1 MAYSFLS
8 RNVGGLTILELEPNH
23 AKRDYNTHK
32 SMSTERGAKIFFNKK
47 GCAHGFYFRNAA
59 ENIIVTILSLADR
72 VSFSMLSPAE
82 QVIKLVST
90 K

>member
-1 MAYSFLS
+1 MLEVWQYWSWNQIMQNEIIILIKVWVQ
-8 RNVGGLTILELEPNH
+8 NVGPI
-23 AKRDYNTHK
+23 
-32 SMSTERGAKIFFNKK
+32 SMIFFNKK

>member
-32 SMSTERGAKIFFNKK
+32 SMITERGAN
-47 GCAHGFYFRNAA
+47 FY
-59 ENIIVTILSLADR
+59 D
-72 VSFSMLSPAE
+72 FS
-82 QVIKLVST
+82 
-90 K
+90 